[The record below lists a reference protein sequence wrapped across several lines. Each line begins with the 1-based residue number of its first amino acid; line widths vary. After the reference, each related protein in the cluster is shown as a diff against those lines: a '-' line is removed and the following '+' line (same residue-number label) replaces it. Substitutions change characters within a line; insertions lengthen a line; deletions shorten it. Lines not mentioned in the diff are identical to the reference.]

1 MFTGANEVL
10 AGETLVEEEG
20 IHAFIRSSIQHTG
33 IAVLG
38 EVLLSPSLE
47 QTCWLGSLEGMAEIA

>member
-1 MFTGANEVL
+1 ML

-20 IHAFIRSSIQHTG
+20 IHAFIQNSIQHTG

-38 EVLLSPSLE
+38 KVLLSPSLE
-47 QTCWLGSLEGMAEIA
+47 QTYWLGSLEGMAEIA